1 MPVAHVPGGSIRL
14 PRTAEFRQSRTRVRV
29 RREIRPW
36 RAPNVARAREPR
48 VSPRGTSTHW
58 MTTSRR
64 RSDRK
69 IRRKRCVSASPRPD
83 PLYLYNSFRATLSV
97 KPRGRDAVAS
107 LASPPRLG
115 LASARPRG
123 SVPRDFNALL
133 ASTRRPAR
141 RGRLGSPTSARRS
154 DLAVNELSFRPA
166 RSKKTFLRPHGSAG
180 ILRLVFGRRL
190 THPAPIVFLA
200 DGASPLRRRTHARAH
215 VLTFSLAAAHAS
227 LRTRPRA
234 PLNRHRPP
242 LPPLR
247 RN

>member
-123 SVPRDFNALL
+123 SVPRDSNALL
-133 ASTRRPAR
+133 ASTRRPAPPGVPHLGASHR
-141 RGRLGSPTSARRS
+141 SGRER
-154 DLAVNELSFRPA
+154 AVVSPA
-166 RSKKTFLRPHGSAG
+166 RSKKTFLCPHGSAG
-180 ILRLVFGRRL
+180 IVRLAFGRRE
-190 THPAPIVFLA
+190 THPRSDCFSRRWRFAAPA
-200 DGASPLRRRTHARAH
+200 
-215 VLTFSLAAAHAS
+215 
-227 LRTRPRA
+227 
-234 PLNRHRPP
+234 
-242 LPPLR
+242 
-247 RN
+247 